1 MTMAFLKAASLALLL
16 LLPAPEPARETD
28 APRIRQEKEIVVD
41 GEPVF
46 TLDEDEG
53 PLVIAGDSHTRRGYL
68 GVQLLDITPDLRAFF
83 GAPRDAGVLVA
94 EVEPASPAAKAGL
107 QTGDLILKVDGDR
120 IESSGEL
127 SRAVRRK
134 KAGETV
140 KLEVE
145 RNKAARNLTVTVEER
160 KNKEVDLGDLRQRL
174 RDRGKIANGFLFDL
188 ERPLIGRPDSL
199 EKLKKKLNDLEKRLG
214 DLEKKLR

>member
-1 MTMAFLKAASLALLL
+1 MTMAFLKAASFALLL
-16 LLPAPEPARETD
+16 LLPAPEPAGDSDE
-28 APRIRQEKEIVVD
+28 PRVRQEKEIVVD

-46 TLDEDEG
+46 TLDEDG
-53 PLVIAGDSHTRRGYL
+53 RFAIAGDSPIRRGYL

-107 QTGDLILKVDGDR
+107 QTGDVILRVDGEGM
-120 IESSGEL
+120 ESSGEL

-140 KLEVE
+140 KLEIE
-145 RNKAARNLTVTVEER
+145 RNKAARNLTATVEER
-160 KNKEVDLGDLRQRL
+160 KSKEVDLGDLRQRL
-174 RDRGKIANGFLFDL
+174 RDRGKIADGFPFDL
-188 ERPLIGRPDSL
+188 ERPLIGRLETL
-199 EKLKKKLNDLEKRLG
+199 EKLQKKLNDLEKRLG